1 MDKIDKTD
9 EQWRAELS
17 DLEYKVM
24 RKHGTERAFSHDDF
38 PKTPGTF
45 TCKGCGRPLFESR
58 TKFDSGTGWPS
69 FYAPLT
75 PEAVEE
81 QVDRSFFMKR
91 TEVHC
96 AACESHLG
104 HVFPDGP
111 APTGL
116 RYCMN
121 GVALEFKPA
130 TSDETAA

>member
-38 PKTPGTF
+38 PKEPGTF
-45 TCKGCGRPLFESR
+45 ACKGCGRPLFESR

-130 TSDETAA
+130 TSDESAA